1 MVILSRVFTWLQE
14 NGSSHVSFSDKTNHL
29 PLFLQKKH
37 KEIDSLCSPILMKL
51 HLGFQKAHHSLPF

>member
-29 PLFLQKKH
+29 PLHFSKKAQRN
-37 KEIDSLCSPILMKL
+37 KFFAL
-51 HLGFQKAHHSLPF
+51 